1 MQPLKKGK
9 KKTFSDNIAAN
20 KINTG
25 LILYYDGYVS
35 YDSPNI
41 FFTIL
46 PLKEVSVE
54 KLIAKKMNISPN
66 LYYDGY
72 GNN

>member
-1 MQPLKKGK
+1 M
-9 KKTFSDNIAAN
+9 
-20 KINTG
+20 NTG
-25 LILYYDGYVS
+25 LILYYGGYVS

-46 PLKEVSVE
+46 LLKEVSVE
-54 KLIAKKMNISPN
+54 KFIAKKMNIRPN